1 MDKKELIVTDNV
13 WYKICNFFR
22 KIFQKESNKNN
33 KNAKENANNI
43 IQTQNNKID
52 FMQNISYKDE
62 ITNLNTKKDLAEK
75 LMDGKLSINDLT
87 DSQVDEMTEYFT
99 MYINDMNQK
108 LEQIK
113 DFIVNLKK
121 KK

>member
-33 KNAKENANNI
+33 KNTKENANNI

>member
-1 MDKKELIVTDNV
+1 MSKKELIVTDTV

-22 KIFQKESNKNN
+22 KIFQKESIKNK
-33 KNAKENANNI
+33 KNIKENANNL
-43 IQTQNNKID
+43 IQIKDDKID
-52 FMQNISYKDE
+52 FIQNISYKDE